1 MTEPCRSIEG
11 PRKPCPAC
19 CGIIVTPCIWYEN
32 EHELVTQG
40 NRMKSEG
47 MTSKQIRYQLYRHW
61 IRLEYGILA
70 HNDRREIPACVED
83 TIKENW
89 SNDVNDGNYICY
101 KTAD

>member
-1 MTEPCRSIEG
+1 
-11 PRKPCPAC
+11 
-19 CGIIVTPCIWYEN
+19 
-32 EHELVTQG
+32 
-40 NRMKSEG
+40 MKSEG